1 MKRIR
6 LVIAMTIIV
15 WAAVSCDDELFGPRS
30 LEGTWN
36 VTENSEAHGPQT
48 FIVGIEYISGDE
60 TRIIIG
66 NFGNLDMIVEVEASI
81 SGLILTIPGQTVQDS
96 RRNNFTISGSGTATT
111 NLRRINW
118 NYRIDTDDY
127 TAVFEKRN

>member
-30 LEGTWN
+30 LEGTWD

-66 NFGNLDMIVEVEASI
+66 NFGQLGAFVEVIANVE
-81 SGLILTIPGQTVQDS
+81 GLVLTIPGQTVQDS
-96 RRNNFTISGSGTATT
+96 RGTSFNISGSGTATT

-118 NYRIDTDDY
+118 NYMVDYDKY

>member
-1 MKRIR
+1 MII
-6 LVIAMTIIV
+6 IAWT
-15 WAAVSCDDELFGPRS
+15 AVSCDDELFGTRS
-30 LEGTWN
+30 LEGLWN
-36 VTENSEAHGPQT
+36 VTENSEAHGLQT

-81 SGLILTIPGQTVQDS
+81 NGLILTIPGQTVQDS
-96 RRNNFTISGSGTATT
+96 YRNSFNISGSGTATS

-118 NYRIDTDDY
+118 NYRIDSDNY
-127 TAVFEKRN
+127 TALFEKQN